1 MLNPWLSFGLK
12 VWQIGLEAQSVIGLR
27 MLRLAAGGARAEAE
41 ATRMVTE
48 KILAV
53 GEAQVTAA
61 AAVVGGRKKHVVAGR
76 ALNVIGKRVRANR
89 RRLSR

>member
-1 MLNPWLSFGLK
+1 
-12 VWQIGLEAQSVIGLR
+12 
-27 MLRLAAGGARAEAE
+27 
-41 ATRMVTE
+41 MVTE

-61 AAVVGGRKKHVVAGR
+61 AAVVGGRKKHIVASR
-76 ALNVIGKRVRANR
+76 ALNVIGKRVGAN